1 MLGAAVGN
9 ALIVQRSVVYA
20 ATGAG
25 QLLFYAAAVLGMWT
39 GARVLRIPAFL
50 LRSNVAILTAWL
62 RFAAGERITLW
73 DPSDRL
79 TVLPPTASR

>member
-1 MLGAAVGN
+1 MPL
-9 ALIVQRSVVYA
+9 LVQRSVVYA

-25 QLLFYAAAVLGMWT
+25 QLLFYAAALLGVWT
-39 GARVLRIPAFL
+39 GAPSVAHSGVSAAVQRRDSDRV
-50 LRSNVAILTAWL
+50 V

-79 TVLPPTASR
+79 TVLPPAASR